1 MNKFAKLTIKAL
13 VRERGFFIIASLCL
27 LFLCVPV
34 FSSFSMRQCQEVG
47 ISMCLTI
54 NSFMLLIL
62 TIFSGISTMWKDIE
76 KKTVYTLLSYPVA
89 RSEYLLGRFLGCGML
104 LLIITI
110 FDIIISIPII
120 KACAGMYKSS
130 LPIKWSTIIVA
141 YFMSLLKYILLLS
154 ISFVA
159 ISISTSFFTPF
170 FITIA
175 SYIGGNSIQSI
186 YDYIFKEA
194 SKNYPFWFKKIVKL
208 IYYVMPNFSS
218 FDLTAYAAY
227 SLKVNLYSVGIT
239 CLYATVYSTVMLSLS
254 CIIFSKRDLL

>member
-1 MNKFAKLTIKAL
+1 MLEFAKLTIKAL

-239 CLYATVYSTVMLSLS
+239 CLYATVYSTIMLSLS

>member
-1 MNKFAKLTIKAL
+1 MLEFAKLTIKAL
-13 VRERGFFIIASLCL
+13 IRERGFFIIASLCL

-76 KKTVYTLLSYPVA
+76 KKSVYTLLSYPVA
-89 RSEYLLGRFLGCGML
+89 RSNYLLGRFLGCVML
-104 LLIITI
+104 LLIISI
-110 FDIIISIPII
+110 VDMIISIPVI
-120 KACAGMYKSS
+120 KICAGMYKSS
-130 LPIKWSTIIVA
+130 LPIKWSTIILA
-141 YFMSLLKYILLLS
+141 HFMILLKYILLLS
-154 ISFVA
+154 ISFVI
-159 ISISTSFFTPF
+159 ISVSTSFFTPF

-194 SKNYPFWFKKIVKL
+194 GKIYPLWFKKIVKL
-208 IYYVMPNFSS
+208 IYYIMPNFSS

-227 SLKVNLYSVGIT
+227 SLKLNLYSVGIT
-239 CLYATVYSTVMLSLS
+239 CLYTIFYSAIMLSLS